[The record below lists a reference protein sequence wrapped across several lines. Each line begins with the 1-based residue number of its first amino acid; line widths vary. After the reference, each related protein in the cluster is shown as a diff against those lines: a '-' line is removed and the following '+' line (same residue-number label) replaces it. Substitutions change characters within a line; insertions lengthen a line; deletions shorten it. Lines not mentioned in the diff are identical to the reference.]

1 MACAFNIV
9 QKTVREVAGKH
20 AEEIAFIHVRQDV
33 KIGAIKVV
41 KAIANMVVVR
51 AVAADAKIPVWGLI
65 TMVEVAII
73 IHLRAVVEIV
83 PTIVQ
88 AHVAEVVPMGV
99 QAVVQ
104 VVQVIAREPVLVT
117 ALAHAILD
125 VGVCVEALVKEP
137 VRADVITPVGMRV
150 IDHVG
155 QILPLLEDTL
165 YFKVHHDVFPF
176 SYHYFHQNIWN

>member
-1 MACAFNIV
+1 MACVFNIV
-9 QKTVREVAGKH
+9 QKTVLEVAGKH
-20 AEEIAFIHVRQDV
+20 AEDIAFIHVRQDV

-41 KAIANMVVVR
+41 KAIAKRVVVR

-104 VVQVIAREPVLVT
+104 VVQVAVGMHVL
-117 ALAHAILD
+117 AAKDLAILL
-125 VGVCVEALVKEP
+125 VGVCVEALAKEP
-137 VRADVITPVGMRV
+137 VRADVITPAGLRV

-165 YFKVHHDVFPF
+165 FFK
-176 SYHYFHQNIWN
+176 